1 MMTKLRTWWHERW
14 LPLLSAIYKHPLL
27 YPVLHPFFRISSTL
41 LSNYKKHQV
50 FQQSA
55 ALAYFTLFSLPAL
68 IIVVIG
74 LTGYFLGKSAVE
86 GKIFDALRSK
96 LGDEVA
102 LQVQDAVLALGSEAG
117 NWWATVFGLFLL
129 LFIATGA
136 FNAMQNSLNTI
147 FEVEAAP
154 VKVRFIELLINR
166 LLSLGMIF
174 SMGIILLLSIISNTL
189 LNGLMRFKQQNEA
202 FVSSIVPPSIYPY
215 LDYMTENVL
224 ILLNIGISLVLI
236 GLFVA
241 TIYRILPAVKLKWK
255 EIFFGSAFV
264 AILFWLGELLISWY
278 LNRTSIATAYGA
290 AGSLIVLLIWIS
302 YSAQLVFLGAEF
314 IVAIKDYKG
323 MEMQPKKFSRL
334 LQRFRKK
341 KED

>member
-1 MMTKLRTWWHERW
+1 MFSRFRNWWQNKW
-14 LPLLSAIYKHPLL
+14 IPLLRAIYQQPLL
-27 YPVLHPFFRISSTL
+27 YPVLHPLFNISSSL

-74 LTGYFLGKSAVE
+74 LTGYFLGESAVE

-102 LQVQDAVLALGSEAG
+102 LQVQDAVLALGSESG

-129 LFIATGA
+129 LFIATSA
-136 FNAMQNSLNTI
+136 FNAMQNSLNII

-189 LNGLMRFKQQNEA
+189 LNGLMRFKLENET
-202 FVSSIVPPSIYPY
+202 FVASIVPPTIFPY
-215 LDYMTENVL
+215 LDYITENVL
-224 ILLNIGISLVLI
+224 LLLNIGISIGLI

-241 TIYRILPAVKLKWK
+241 TIYRILPAVQLKWK
-255 EIFFGSAFV
+255 EIFFGSSFV
-264 AILFWLGELLISWY
+264 AILFWLGELLITWY

-314 IVAIKDYKG
+314 IVAIKEYKG
-323 MEMQPKKFSRL
+323 IEMQPKKFARL
-334 LQRFRKK
+334 LQRFKKK